1 MTVTMLPDLE
11 HDGEYVAYLDPPVR
25 FPEKKGFE
33 FGGWPLSEW
42 LLLQGW
48 FKTRYGPAA
57 LPSDV
62 KKVHDS
68 WPGPRPGIDTEKK
81 QEKPVENNSCNR
93 HDNCDEARKTWLL
106 NHPTEKFTPAGF
118 HCHDDECEDCFGS

>member
-1 MTVTMLPDLE
+1 MGREEETEL
-11 HDGEYVAYLDPPVR
+11 R
-25 FPEKKGFE
+25 FPEKNEFE
-33 FGGWPLSEW
+33 LLGWPLSEW
-42 LLLQGW
+42 VLIQGW
-48 FKTRYGPAA
+48 FTQRYGPHA

-62 KKVHDS
+62 KKVWET
-68 WPGPRPGIDTEKK
+68 WPGLWPGIDAEK
-81 QEKPVENNSCNR
+81 KPVEVVNSCNR